1 MQMLQG
7 QILEK
12 EEIRLV
18 GFSVKDSLNNIVKS
32 NIVEILREELVNRKN
47 EIPGKKGMIHT

>member
-47 EIPGKKGMIHT
+47 EIPGKKGMIYT